1 MRPIREAHSAAS
13 SSFHLIFYDFDSGGP
28 GWRASDPYG
37 VLQYGE
43 TNGLW
48 DAFLNGYTEVRPFER
63 SLTVSPRI
71 IRAWPLARRGGYTT
85 SARTLPR
92 SPITRG
98 PDAIIPNHA
107 TLRVDFDKYGHWP
120 YSSM

>member
-37 VLQYGE
+37 VFQYGE

-48 DAFLNGYTEVRPFER
+48 DAFLNGYTEVRPFGGADLEAVPYFVAANMIWNLGADVTRLAAR
-63 SLTVSPRI
+63 SGLWRLDEGYFDQG
-71 IRAWPLARRGGYTT
+71 LALLRRWDAEQRTT
-85 SARTLPR
+85 
-92 SPITRG
+92 
-98 PDAIIPNHA
+98 
-107 TLRVDFDKYGHWP
+107 KE
-120 YSSM
+120 